1 MKTFNDSEFML
12 NNETAVKLYNNYA
25 DIRKVPIIDYHC
37 HIPVS
42 EIREDRHFNN
52 ITEIWLGADHYKWR
66 QMRVN
71 GVPERLITGD
81 ASDYEKFEA
90 WAEIMPKLIG
100 NPLYHWSHMELAFYF
115 DVHEPLSKKNAKLVW
130 DKCNARIQEP
140 DFGAR
145 KMIEMSNVELLCT
158 TDDPIDSLEDHVAL
172 AKDETFKTKV
182 LPAFRPDNALDI
194 EKDTWKDY
202 IGKLSEAAG
211 TAIES
216 AVDLINALKS
226 RIDYFDKCGCKVS
239 DHGMYDVRYFPCSD
253 DEAERIFKT
262 VMGGGRING
271 ADKWKYKTWV
281 LQRLAAMYNDKNW
294 VMQLHFGVTRD
305 VNRNAFLQ
313 LGNNTG
319 FDCLHNDTSSMS
331 LMRFLDAL
339 EQEDSL
345 PKTVL
350 YSLNPID
357 NAYIDCIAGCFAREG
372 VKGKVQQGSAWWFN
386 DHFEG
391 MTEQIKTYAS
401 MLTLGNHIGMLTDS
415 RSFLSYTRH
424 DYFRRILCNIV
435 GEWVEKGMYPYD
447 EEELAKIIRG
457 ISVDNTREF
466 FNF

>member
-12 NNETAVKLYNNYA
+12 NNDTAVRLYNNYA
-25 DIRKVPIIDYHC
+25 DIKKVPIIDYHC

-42 EIREDRHFNN
+42 EIRQDRHFGN

-71 GVPERLITGD
+71 GVPEKYITGD
-81 ASDYEKFEA
+81 ADDYDKFAA
-90 WAEIMPKLIG
+90 WAEIMPRLIG
-100 NPLYHWSHMELAFYF
+100 NPLYHWSHMELSYFF
-115 DVHEPLSKKNAKLVW
+115 DVHEPLSAKNAKSVW
-130 DKCNARIQEP
+130 DKCNEKIAQK

-145 KMIEMSNVELLCT
+145 KMISMSNVELLCT

-172 AKDETFKTKV
+172 ASDDTFETKV

-194 EKDTWKDY
+194 EKDSWKDY
-202 IGKLSEAAG
+202 IGKLSTAAG
-211 TAIES
+211 VTIENV
-216 AVDLINALKS
+216 VDLISALEK
-226 RIDYFDKCGCKVS
+226 RIEHFDKCGCKVS
-239 DHGMYDVRYFPCSD
+239 DHGLYDVRYFPCSD
-253 DEAERIFKT
+253 DEANRIFKA
-262 VMGGGRING
+262 VLSGGRING

-281 LQRLAAMYNDKNW
+281 LQRLAALYTKKNW

-305 VNRNAFLQ
+305 ANHNAFLQ
-313 LGNNTG
+313 LGINTG

-345 PKTVL
+345 PKTIL
-350 YSLNPID
+350 YSLNPND
-357 NAYIDCIAGCFAREG
+357 NAYIDCIAGCFAKEG
-372 VKGKVQQGSAWWFN
+372 VRGKVQQGSAWWFN

-424 DYFRRILCNIV
+424 DYFRRIVCNLV
-435 GEWVEKGMYPYD
+435 GEWVENGMYPWD

-457 ISVDNTREF
+457 ISVDNTRDYF
-466 FNF
+466 GF